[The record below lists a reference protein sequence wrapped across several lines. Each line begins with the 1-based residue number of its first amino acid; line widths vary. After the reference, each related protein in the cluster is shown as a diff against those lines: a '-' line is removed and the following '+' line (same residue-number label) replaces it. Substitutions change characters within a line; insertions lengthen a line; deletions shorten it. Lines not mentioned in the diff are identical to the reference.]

1 MREIWVGSLDR
12 EEPPEKAMATH
23 SSILAWRIPGTEDGI
38 GGLQSTGWERVG
50 HYRATTLSLSSSL
63 LHFSLWHHHHLIQ
76 LCFSSQRHEGTDFIS
91 FSLLFPQYLE
101 LYQPQSKCSIN
112 ICGFWR
118 RQQRSSGKPLDC
130 KLAQLRPPLWASS
143 PQILPDGYQASD
155 FPTANGHPSPRL
167 FVKSGKG
174 AGGPSRT
181 QSVEGCPAS
190 ERPAPASATPSSR
203 NACTSL
209 PRAAVGLRRST

>member
-76 LCFSSQRHEGTDFIS
+76 YVFLHNVMRA
-91 FSLLFPQYLE
+91 
-101 LYQPQSKCSIN
+101 
-112 ICGFWR
+112 R
-118 RQQRSSGKPLDC
+118 
-130 KLAQLRPPLWASS
+130 
-143 PQILPDGYQASD
+143 IL
-155 FPTANGHPSPRL
+155 
-167 FVKSGKG
+167 
-174 AGGPSRT
+174 
-181 QSVEGCPAS
+181 SVFHCYF
-190 ERPAPASATPSSR
+190 
-203 NACTSL
+203 L
-209 PRAAVGLRRST
+209 ST